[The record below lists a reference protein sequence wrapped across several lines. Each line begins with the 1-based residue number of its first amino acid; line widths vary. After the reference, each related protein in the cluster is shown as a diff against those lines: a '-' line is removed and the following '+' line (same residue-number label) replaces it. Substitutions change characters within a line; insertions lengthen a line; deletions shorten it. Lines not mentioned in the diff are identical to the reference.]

1 MSIYK
6 SIVKIIIFSI
16 GSKILGFFREI
27 LIAYKF
33 GASAESDCFFVAT
46 VATGLFASFFIQ
58 SLNTSLIPVLADIKK
73 NETTQKSNV
82 IISNIITVVISLSI
96 ILTISGAIFSPII
109 IKMLA
114 VGFSKEKI
122 DLSINLMRI
131 GIPVIIF
138 SSFVGIFRSILQSNY
153 KFNEFAL
160 SYYPYNFVY
169 IIYLIFLSSIFGIHG
184 LMIASVLAVFSQVF
198 YQYFQIRKYKFKYH
212 FSFDLSDKYLK
223 RIFYM
228 IIPILGTVAAGDIN
242 RIIDKTLAS
251 QLVEG
256 SISALN
262 YSYILNNTVLEIFI
276 APISVVLFPIIS
288 NSIDSE
294 KEKIKVTVMKAYE
307 AIIALTIP
315 ATLFLMIFS
324 KEIIAIVFQ
333 RGSFDYRATVLTSD
347 AMRYYS
353 LGLMASSIRILT
365 ERLYYAKNDTRTP
378 MFNSIISIGLNIFL
392 NIILISSMQ
401 IKGLALATSLST
413 FISTYFL
420 LRKINKNSTFFDDNV
435 IYKFI
440 VKITILSLCIMLVLR
455 LIYVLINPITT
466 ISSVIIIIIIL
477 IFGVTLYI
485 TFGGLL
491 RIPFFKEI
499 IRFIFAKI
507 TSKR

>member
-6 SIVKIIIFSI
+6 SIIKIIIFSI

-73 NETTQKSNV
+73 NESAHKSN
-82 IISNIITVVISLSI
+82 IIVSNIITVIISLSV
-96 ILTISGAIFSPII
+96 ILTICGVIFSPII

-114 VGFSKEKI
+114 VGFSEKQI
-122 DLSINLMRI
+122 DLSIYLMRI

-169 IIYLIFLSSIFGIHG
+169 IIYLIFLSSIFKIHG
-184 LMIASVLAVFSQVF
+184 LMVASVLAVISQVI

-223 RIFYM
+223 KIFYM
-228 IIPILGTVAAGDIN
+228 ILPILGTVAAGDIN

-251 QLVEG
+251 KLVEG

-276 APISVVLFPIIS
+276 APISVVLFPVIS

-294 KEKIKVTVMKAYE
+294 KEKIKNTVLKAYE
-307 AIIALTIP
+307 ATIALTIP
-315 ATLFLMIFS
+315 ATLFLMFFS

-365 ERLYYAKNDTRTP
+365 ERLYYSKNDTRTP
-378 MFNSIISIGLNIFL
+378 MFNSIISIGLNIGL
-392 NIILISSMQ
+392 NLLLINYMQ

-420 LRKINKNSTFFDDNV
+420 LRKINKNSAFFENKV
-435 IYKFI
+435 LYSFI
-440 VKITILSLCIMLVLR
+440 LKITLVSSVIMVL
-455 LIYVLINPITT
+455 IKMTYIFINPITT
-466 ISSVIIIIIIL
+466 IHSTTVIIIMLILGVVLYIIL
-477 IFGVTLYI
+477 GV
-485 TFGGLL
+485 LL
-491 RIPFFKEI
+491 KISFFKEAVGLL
-499 IRFIFAKI
+499 FKKI
-507 TSKR
+507 KFKR